1 MAYMNVVEGKYMM
14 KGGVRDTLFGL
25 IGATTGQSYQKS
37 LGGLVEHSPSG
48 KIEEGTLVKGKRA
61 KKVSDETER
70 HIGGKNATKIPGA
83 HHGQVPYAGYFMK
96 AVGRK
101 L

>member
-25 IGATTGQSYQKS
+25 IGSTTGQSYQRS
-37 LGGLVEHSPSG
+37 LGGLVGHKPDGKVPSG
-48 KIEEGTLVKGKRA
+48 L
-61 KKVSDETER
+61 KKEKTADATER
-70 HIGGKNATKIPGA
+70 HIGGKNATAVAGS
-83 HHGQVPYAGYFMK
+83 HYGQVPYPGKFMK
-96 AVGRK
+96 HKGEK

>member
-1 MAYMNVVEGKYMM
+1 MNVVEGKYMM

-25 IGATTGQSYQKS
+25 IGATTGSSHVKS

-48 KIEEGTLVKGKRA
+48 KIPSGM
-61 KKVSDETER
+61 KKEKVADKTEH

-83 HHGQVPYAGYFMK
+83 HHGQVPYPGVYMK
-96 AVGRK
+96 AVGKK